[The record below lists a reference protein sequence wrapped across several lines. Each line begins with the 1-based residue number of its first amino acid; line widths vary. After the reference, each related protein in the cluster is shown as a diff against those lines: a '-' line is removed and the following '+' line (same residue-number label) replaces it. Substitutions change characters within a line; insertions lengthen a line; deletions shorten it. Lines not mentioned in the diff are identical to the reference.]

1 MSYTIT
7 TEVTNNDEKTGLAI
21 VAVNDGGFLADD
33 VLAAIAR
40 EAYAQ
45 QPGRPVGE
53 PSYKKLKRD
62 IDGRAL
68 VVLKLPTYSE

>member
-7 TEVTNNDEKTGLAI
+7 AEVLHNDAEEGI
-21 VAVNDGGFLADD
+21 GMVAVNDGGVLADD

-40 EAYAQ
+40 EAFAQ
-45 QPGRPVGE
+45 ERGRPAGE
-53 PSYKKLKRD
+53 PSYKKLQRD

-68 VVLKLPTYSE
+68 VTLTFPPYSK